1 MELKSSV
8 VFIRM
13 VTGED
18 LVSEVTE
25 VAGHDGRE
33 HYYILN
39 NPMKVLYLTG
49 GKTGYMS
56 VSLMQ
61 WVFHRICEEQT
72 FNIYPDDVLT
82 IGNPTDKMIDY
93 YWNCVDESYS
103 RRDENAKKTNYGY
116 QEEEQT
122 EEVSEEEQITDDNE
136 ALDMLRELMETIN
149 SKTGKRTIH

>member
-8 VFIRM
+8 VFMRLN
-13 VTGED
+13 TGED

-25 VAGHDGRE
+25 VRDSSGKE

-39 NPMKVLYLTG
+39 NPMKVLYLNG

-61 WVFHRICEEQT
+61 WVFHRICEDQT

-82 IGNPTDKMIDY
+82 VAHPTDRMIDY
-93 YWNCVDESYS
+93 YWNCVDESYA
-103 RRDENAKKTNYGY
+103 RRDENAKKTNYGSPEPEPEPEDVP
-116 QEEEQT
+116 EEEMT
-122 EEVSEEEQITDDNE
+122 EDSE

-149 SKTGKRTIH
+149 AKTVKRTIH